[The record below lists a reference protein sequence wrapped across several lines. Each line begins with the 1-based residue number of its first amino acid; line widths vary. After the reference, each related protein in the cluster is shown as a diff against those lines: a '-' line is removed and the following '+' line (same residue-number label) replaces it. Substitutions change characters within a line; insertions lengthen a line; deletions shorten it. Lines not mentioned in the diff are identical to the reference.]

1 MIDDDA
7 CDEMERQIEIAP
19 KSHERR
25 ELYKNDRERARYNEM
40 KPKKEMPT
48 RKKQSRINQKILSFP
63 RMNQII
69 SVPMVSSIFQKRKEG
84 AHRRREG
91 IQVSAEKGS
100 GEADQIRHAYS
111 GVHVSDRLPREH
123 AAGRHYKARA

>member
-84 AHRRREG
+84 INRR
-91 IQVSAEKGS
+91 V
-100 GEADQIRHAYS
+100 
-111 GVHVSDRLPREH
+111 
-123 AAGRHYKARA
+123 